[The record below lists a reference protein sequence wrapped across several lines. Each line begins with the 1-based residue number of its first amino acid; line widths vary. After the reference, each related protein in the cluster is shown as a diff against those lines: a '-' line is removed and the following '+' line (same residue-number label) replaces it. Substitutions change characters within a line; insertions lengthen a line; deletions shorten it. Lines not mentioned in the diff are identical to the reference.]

1 MKENN
6 FCIWVCPADRMR
18 LERLVGD
25 RNSSRKVV
33 WRAEIVLLSADRQG
47 TMAIVRR
54 TGRSKPTVWRWQARY
69 AQAGVDGLLKDKTRP
84 GRKKPLSS
92 ETKLMVVSKTMNE
105 KPANAT
111 HWSAR
116 QMAKEVG
123 LSASSVQRIWVEH
136 GLKPHLTRTFKLSND
151 PHFEGKVRDVVGLYL
166 NPPDKAL
173 VLSVDEKSQIQALD
187 RTQPGL
193 PLKKGRA
200 GTMTHDYKRNGTTTL
215 FAALNVLDGSVIGDC
230 MPRHRAKE
238 FLAFLKKI
246 NRETPKHLDLH
257 LILDNY
263 KTHKT
268 AAVNNWLAKH
278 PRFKFHFI
286 PTSSSWLNLVERFFA
301 EITGKR
307 IRRGVFKSV
316 AEPERPRATS
326 GRLYSPSATNNCG
339 RRSRPPSAA
348 VRRGPA
354 RSRAALGWLAIVP
367 LPRRRPRTGGSPC
380 AMRPGGRV
388 IVVTGN
394 DEKRDGRIEA
404 ARSGGHIGDED
415 FVAYV
420 RRFCG
425 GPNR

>member
-1 MKENN
+1 MTVDALVFWRQQEIPESPRVCQTRCMTGND
-6 FCIWVCPADRMR
+6 FCIWVSSADRAR
-18 LERLVGD
+18 LEQLAAD
-25 RNSSRKVV
+25 RNSPRKVV
-33 WRAEIVLLSADRQG
+33 WRAQIVLLSAERHG
-47 TMAIVRR
+47 TMAIARR
-54 TGRSKPTVWRWQARY
+54 TGMSKPTVWRWQARY
-69 AQAGVDGLLKDKTRP
+69 AQAGVDGLVRDKTRP
-84 GRKKPLSS
+84 GRKKPLSA
-92 ETKLMVVSKTMNE
+92 ETKLMVVTKTMNE

-116 QMAKEVG
+116 LMAKETG
-123 LSASSVQRIWVEH
+123 LSHRSIQRIWAEH

-151 PHFEGKVRDVVGLYL
+151 PHFEERVRDVVGLYL

-238 FLAFLKKI
+238 FLAFLKQI

-268 AAVNNWLAKH
+268 EAVKHWLAKH

-316 AEPERPRATS
+316 PE
-326 GRLYSPSATNNCG
+326 L
-339 RRSRPPSAA
+339 
-348 VRRGPA
+348 
-354 RSRAALGWLAIVP
+354 
-367 LPRRRPRTGGSPC
+367 
-380 AMRPGGRV
+380 
-388 IVVTGN
+388 
-394 DEKRDGRIEA
+394 EA
-404 ARSGGHIGDED
+404 AIHDYLAKHNADPKTFVWTKTADTILTKTARARAVLDARHSG
-415 FVAYV
+415 
-420 RRFCG
+420 
-425 GPNR
+425 NQT